1 MCGFCVNLSIYFC
14 LVKLYHGLTS
24 IQYSLDKLIGPPHN
38 FFLMVISQVST
49 NSIDFFY

>member
-24 IQYSLDKLIGPPHN
+24 IEYSLDKLIGPPHN
-38 FFLMVISQVST
+38 FFFNGYFTSF
-49 NSIDFFY
+49 NKFN